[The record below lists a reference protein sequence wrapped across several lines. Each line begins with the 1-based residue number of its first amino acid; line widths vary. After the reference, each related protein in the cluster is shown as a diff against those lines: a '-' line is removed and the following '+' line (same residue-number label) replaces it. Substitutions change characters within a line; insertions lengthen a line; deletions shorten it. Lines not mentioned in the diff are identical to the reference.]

1 MTKYL
6 DLKLEEIHKLLV
18 DGEIT
23 PTDLVMECL
32 DRIEENIAVCE
43 NEDMTFSEINVS
55 LLPKGVKDGDCII
68 EENGVYTIDVSE
80 TKKRKAEVDKLL
92 DDIFG

>member
-1 MTKYL
+1 VKRY
-6 DLKLEEIHKLLV
+6 IV
-18 DGEIT
+18 
-23 PTDLVMECL
+23 

-55 LLPKGVKDGDCII
+55 LLPRGVKDGDCII

-80 TKKRKAEVDKLL
+80 TEKRKAEVDKLL

>member
-32 DRIEENIAVCE
+32 DRIEENKDLNAFVTVCKDSALKE
-43 NEDMTFSEINVS
+43 QKNLKVWINHHFYMVF
-55 LLPKGVKDGDCII
+55 LLRLKII
-68 EENGVYTIDVSE
+68 
-80 TKKRKAEVDKLL
+80 L
-92 DDIFG
+92 

>member
-1 MTKYL
+1 MKRY
-6 DLKLEEIHKLLV
+6 IV
-18 DGEIT
+18 
-23 PTDLVMECL
+23 

-43 NEDMTFSEINVS
+43 NEGMTFSEINVS
-55 LLPKGVKDGDCII
+55 LLPKGVKDGDCIV

-80 TKKRKAEVDKLL
+80 TEKRKAEVDKLL